1 VFILN
6 ALSTKRHLDD
16 DALVD
21 VWTARH
27 SSDAAEA
34 HSADSHLAECG
45 QCRAR
50 FDAFTGWMTGLRHDA
65 VAEADEQFSAER
77 LAAQQ
82 HQIFRRLE
90 ALERPARV
98 IAFPRFAQPTA
109 VVRRGPQRW
118 IAAGL
123 AAGLVIGLGAGEL
136 LDLKRTVRGGDLS
149 AHRTMQ
155 PVISQTARGGLQPIS
170 LSSDD
175 SFLYDSDA
183 AAPRVEA
190 LQALDALTPRV
201 RDLDSTR

>member
-21 VWTARH
+21 VWTARN
-27 SSDAAEA
+27 SSGAAET
-34 HSADSHLAECG
+34 HTADGHLAECG
-45 QCRAR
+45 QCRGR
-50 FDAFTGWMTGLRHDA
+50 YDAFVAWMAGLRHDA
-65 VAEADEQFSAER
+65 LAAADEQFPVER
-77 LAAQQ
+77 LAAQ
-82 HQIFRRLE
+82 HNQIFRRLE

-98 IAFPRFAQPTA
+98 IAFPRFSQPTA

-136 LDLKRTVRGGDLS
+136 LDLKRTMRGGELS
-149 AHRTMQ
+149 PHRTMQ
-155 PVISQTARGGLQPIS
+155 PVITQTARGSIQPIS
-170 LSSDD
+170 VSSDD

-183 AAPRVEA
+183 ASPRVEA

-201 RDLDSTR
+201 RDLDQAR